1 MLRVQLG
8 TKQPAQPCTSN
19 SGASY
24 LTLFLV
30 MQASSDRMASFQKV
44 IERSHSQVTSLK
56 ASVNNIFQAVSA
68 KRFRDVAPDIRALVI
83 EGIAHWTT
91 SLPADFLQDQYLKY
105 VAWALS
111 DRVIATAVVKCNSH
125 VLFKRQAVCTD
136 VLGLQYVTSPGSC
149 CGALPWYFA
158 ATDGMVSCI
167 IWEQGR
173 RCSFC
178 SSSSRCIAIFCIRCQ
193 HCRVW
198 QVVMSLLICRLD
210 PQGHG

>member
-1 MLRVQLG
+1 
-8 TKQPAQPCTSN
+8 
-19 SGASY
+19 
-24 LTLFLV
+24 

-83 EGIAHWTT
+83 QGIAHWTT

-111 DRVIATAVVKCNSH
+111 DRVSTTAVATCISH
-125 VLFKRQAVCTD
+125 VLLTRQAVCND
-136 VLGLQYVTSPGSC
+136 VSGLPDHSGSPGTC
-149 CGALPWYFA
+149 CGTLPWYFA
-158 ATDGMVSCI
+158 ATDAMPSCT
-167 IWEQGR
+167 IWDQGCGR
-173 RCSFC
+173 SFC
-178 SSSSRCIAIFCIRCQ
+178 SSSSCCNAVSCASCQ
-193 HCRVW
+193 HHRIW
-198 QVVMSLLICRLD
+198 QVVMSLLFCGLE